1 LEIGNLTGSVEGGA
15 MTGTVSH
22 EGIARYTNVAI
33 ALHWIVAT
41 LIIANVGLGYA
52 ANLVPDGLVRPIV
65 DTHKS
70 TGITV
75 LGLAILRILWR
86 FSHKPPALPQSYS
99 PFERLAAH
107 AAHGALYVLIF
118 ALPISGWMHDSAWK
132 EAATHPMSLYGLVSW
147 PRIGWIEQVEPVE
160 KERLH
165 TLFFAAHTYFAYA
178 LYLLLALHIVGALK
192 HQLLDRKAELQR
204 MLPGRPRSA

>member
-1 LEIGNLTGSVEGGA
+1 
-15 MTGTVSH
+15 MTEAISRDA
-22 EGIARYTNVAI
+22 IARYTKPAI
-33 ALHWIVAT
+33 LLHWIVAA

-52 ANLVPDGLVRPIV
+52 ANLVPDSLVRPIV

-118 ALPISGWMHDSAWK
+118 ALPISGWIRDSAWK
-132 EAATHPMSLYGLVSW
+132 EATTRPMSLYGLISW
-147 PRIGWIEQVEPVE
+147 PRIGWIEQIEPIE

-165 TLFFAAHTYFAYA
+165 TPVFRRAMFISPTRCTCCSRC
-178 LYLLLALHIVGALK
+178 ISS
-192 HQLLDRKAELQR
+192 
-204 MLPGRPRSA
+204 GR